1 MVPPP
6 VERYDGG
13 EAPQALTDNE
23 DADRQVMN
31 YELYM
36 RAALGEAAQ
45 AARAGERANG
55 AVAVLDEAMVAHGR
69 ESVVGSGDPTAHAV
83 MIALREAAT
92 RIGRRS
98 LAGTT
103 VFCVVEPCPM
113 CVGALLACDA
123 DGVVFALSDP
133 VGGACLSAMKMAET
147 CGVGR
152 RLQVVSGI
160 LQEDAAD
167 LRPELL
173 PQAARP

>member
-1 MVPPP
+1 
-6 VERYDGG
+6 
-13 EAPQALTDNE
+13 
-23 DADRQVMN
+23 
-31 YELYM
+31 
-36 RAALGEAAQ
+36 
-45 AARAGERANG
+45 
-55 AVAVLDEAMVAHGR
+55 
-69 ESVVGSGDPTAHAV
+69 

-133 VGGACLSAMKMAET
+133 VGGACISAMKMAET

-152 RLQVVSGI
+152 RLQIVSGI

-167 LRPELL
+167 LRPDLL
-173 PQAARP
+173 ALGSRS

>member
-1 MVPPP
+1 
-6 VERYDGG
+6 
-13 EAPQALTDNE
+13 
-23 DADRQVMN
+23 MN

-36 RAALGEAAQ
+36 RAALAEAAQ

-69 ESVVGSGDPTAHAV
+69 EAVVSSGDPTAHAV

-92 RIGRRS
+92 RLGRRS

-123 DGVVFALSDP
+123 DGVVFALPDP
-133 VGGACLSAMKMAET
+133 ERGACLSSMKMAAAA
-147 CGVGR
+147 GLGR
-152 RLQVVSGI
+152 RLQIVSGI
-160 LQEDAAD
+160 LQEDAED
-167 LRPELL
+167 LRPDLVQET
-173 PQAARP
+173 ARR

>member
-1 MVPPP
+1 MH
-6 VERYDGG
+6 
-13 EAPQALTDNE
+13 
-23 DADRQVMN
+23 

-36 RAALGEAAQ
+36 RAALAEASQ
-45 AARAGERANG
+45 AKAAGERADG
-55 AVAVLDEAMVAHGR
+55 AVAILDEAMVAHGR
-69 ESVVGSGDPTAHAV
+69 ESVLATGDPTAHAV

-92 RIGRRS
+92 RLGRRS

-133 VGGACLSAMKMAET
+133 LEGACLSVTNLPESMGLT
-147 CGVGR
+147 R

-160 LQEDAAD
+160 LQEDAAEMRPD
-167 LRPELL
+167 LLAEG
-173 PQAARP
+173 ARP

>member
-1 MVPPP
+1 
-6 VERYDGG
+6 
-13 EAPQALTDNE
+13 
-23 DADRQVMN
+23 MN

-36 RAALGEAAQ
+36 RAALAEAAQ

-69 ESVVGSGDPTAHAV
+69 EAVVSSGDPTAHAV

-92 RIGRRS
+92 RLGRRS

-123 DGVVFALSDP
+123 DGVVFALPDP
-133 VGGACLSAMKMAET
+133 ERGACLSSMKLAAAA
-147 CGVGR
+147 GLGR
-152 RLQVVSGI
+152 RLQIVSGI
-160 LQEDAAD
+160 LQEDAED
-167 LRPELL
+167 LRPDLVQET
-173 PQAARP
+173 ART

>member
-1 MVPPP
+1 
-6 VERYDGG
+6 
-13 EAPQALTDNE
+13 
-23 DADRQVMN
+23 MN

-36 RAALGEAAQ
+36 RAALAEAAT
-45 AARAGERANG
+45 AARGGERANG

-69 ESVVGSGDPTAHAV
+69 ESVIETGDPTAHAV

-92 RIGRRS
+92 RLGRRS

-103 VFCVVEPCPM
+103 IFCVVEPCPM

-133 VGGACLSAMKMAET
+133 DEGACLSVVHLAESK
-147 CGVGR
+147 GLQR

-167 LRPELL
+167 LRPDL
-173 PQAARP
+173 QARTARA

>member
-1 MVPPP
+1 
-6 VERYDGG
+6 
-13 EAPQALTDNE
+13 
-23 DADRQVMN
+23 MN

-36 RAALGEAAQ
+36 RAALSEATS

-69 ESVVGSGDPTAHAV
+69 ESVKETGDPTAHAV
-83 MIALREAAT
+83 MIAVREAAT
-92 RIGRRS
+92 RLGRQS

-133 VGGACLSAMKMAET
+133 QEGACLSVLNLAEAK
-147 CGVGR
+147 GLRG

-167 LRPELL
+167 LRPDLMAE
-173 PQAARP
+173 PTGA